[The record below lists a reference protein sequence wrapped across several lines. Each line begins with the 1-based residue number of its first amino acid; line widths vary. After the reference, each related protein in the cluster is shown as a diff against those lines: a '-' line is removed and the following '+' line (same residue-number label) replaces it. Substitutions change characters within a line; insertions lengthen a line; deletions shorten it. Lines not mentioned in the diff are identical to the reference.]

1 MTLDT
6 GKINETYTIEKIDL
20 PLKLEKR
27 LEALGMT
34 EGTSILVLNAKS
46 RGTLIVNVRGT
57 RFALGRGITKQIAIS
72 RCRQLLLR
80 QQTAAR
86 KFRCS

>member
-6 GKINETYTIEKIDL
+6 GKINETYTIEKLEL

-34 EGTSILVLNAKS
+34 EGTSILILNAKS

-57 RFALGRGITKQIAIS
+57 RFALGRGITKQITVRNRA
-72 RCRQLLLR
+72 
-80 QQTAAR
+80 
-86 KFRCS
+86 

>member
-1 MTLDT
+1 MTLDA
-6 GKINETYTIEKIDL
+6 GKKQGAYIIEKIDL

-34 EGTSILVLNAKS
+34 VGTTIQVLNAKS

-57 RFALGRGITKQIAIS
+57 RFALGRGITKQITV
-72 RCRQLLLR
+72 R
-80 QQTAAR
+80 
-86 KFRCS
+86 

>member
-6 GKINETYTIEKIDL
+6 GKINETFTIEKLEL

-34 EGTSILVLNAKS
+34 EGTSILILNANS
-46 RGTLIVNVRGT
+46 SGTLIVNVRGT
-57 RFALGRGITKQIAIS
+57 RFALGRGITKQI
-72 RCRQLLLR
+72 
-80 QQTAAR
+80 TVR
-86 KFRCS
+86 KKA

>member
-1 MTLDT
+1 MFFDDAATT
-6 GKINETYTIEKIDL
+6 EIYTIEKIDL

-57 RFALGRGITKQIAIS
+57 RFALGRGITKQITV
-72 RCRQLLLR
+72 R
-80 QQTAAR
+80 
-86 KFRCS
+86 

>member
-6 GKINETYTIEKIDL
+6 GKINETYTIEKLEL

-34 EGTSILVLNAKS
+34 EGTSILILNAKMNLYRFCAVPCILKGKLLCLLIPVITL
-46 RGTLIVNVRGT
+46 RG
-57 RFALGRGITKQIAIS
+57 F
-72 RCRQLLLR
+72 
-80 QQTAAR
+80 
-86 KFRCS
+86 

>member
-27 LEALGMT
+27 LEPGMT

-57 RFALGRGITKQIAIS
+57 RFALGRGITKQITV
-72 RCRQLLLR
+72 R
-80 QQTAAR
+80 
-86 KFRCS
+86 

>member
-1 MTLDT
+1 MSFNDT
-6 GKINETYTIEKIDL
+6 ETNETYTIEKIDL

-57 RFALGRGITKQIAIS
+57 RFALGRGITKQITV
-72 RCRQLLLR
+72 R
-80 QQTAAR
+80 
-86 KFRCS
+86 

>member
-1 MTLDT
+1 MALETLDK
-6 GKINETYTIEKIDL
+6 GKKNEAYTIESMEL

-34 EGTSILVLNAKS
+34 VGTNILVLNAKS

-57 RFALGRGITKQIAIS
+57 RLALGRGITKQITV
-72 RCRQLLLR
+72 R
-80 QQTAAR
+80 
-86 KFRCS
+86 

>member
-46 RGTLIVNVRGT
+46 RGTLIVNN
-57 RFALGRGITKQIAIS
+57 F
-72 RCRQLLLR
+72 
-80 QQTAAR
+80 
-86 KFRCS
+86 

>member
-6 GKINETYTIEKIDL
+6 GKINE
-20 PLKLEKR
+20 
-27 LEALGMT
+27 T

-57 RFALGRGITKQIAIS
+57 RFALGRGITKQITV
-72 RCRQLLLR
+72 R
-80 QQTAAR
+80 
-86 KFRCS
+86 

>member
-46 RGTLIVNVRGT
+46 RGTLIVNVGEPGSPWEEGSQNR
-57 RFALGRGITKQIAIS
+57 
-72 RCRQLLLR
+72 LR
-80 QQTAAR
+80 
-86 KFRCS
+86 

>member
-6 GKINETYTIEKIDL
+6 GKITENYTIEKIDL
-20 PLKLEKR
+20 PQKLEIR
-27 LEALGMT
+27 LAALGMT

-57 RFALGRGITKQIAIS
+57 RFALGRGITKQITV
-72 RCRQLLLR
+72 R
-80 QQTAAR
+80 
-86 KFRCS
+86 

>member
-6 GKINETYTIEKIDL
+6 GKINETYTIEKLEL

-34 EGTSILVLNAKS
+34 EGTSILILNAKG
-46 RGTLIVNVRGT
+46 RGTLIVTVGGT
-57 RFALGRGITKQIAIS
+57 RFALGRGIKNQLTVRKQA
-72 RCRQLLLR
+72 
-80 QQTAAR
+80 
-86 KFRCS
+86 